1 MFIYYF
7 DSLLFLL
14 IIYLCFN
21 TWGRNIFGTI
31 ISGLCSSGLIYNFL
45 YISLVRQKME
55 KILFCKEF
63 QINILVLLIIT
74 IIYIDVLRI
83 IKQCKIHELIILSSN
98 TFFSPIIESFVW
110 QLFIFNIDK
119 NKSIKN
125 FHLNYIFYSLLF
137 SFFHFDFLF
146 LHFTMRVLS
155 NYVFYI
161 TRFYNQSAE
170 KFGLIMIEHSIY
182 NFIIGL
188 ISLCLQN

>member
-1 MFIYYF
+1 MISFF
-7 DSLLFLL
+7 TVLF
-14 IIYLCFN
+14 
-21 TWGRNIFGTI
+21 
-31 ISGLCSSGLIYNFL
+31 FL

-182 NFIIGL
+182 NFIISL